1 MFPVCFPNCFPIIGS
16 LTKIKE
22 KMINTTIVF
31 NHRGEFSKDG
41 TAPIEVRITIHRKAY
56 YISTGVR
63 VRKKEWKFGKVVNR
77 SDCDDMNERVDA
89 MFHRVNKL
97 VNESVRKNLPLE
109 VKKIRKQVYSPDM
122 RSTNDPEDMLS
133 WCSSEI
139 EKLNVA
145 DGTRKHYR
153 TSVARLIEFGEMR
166 KWTDLSVENLH
177 RYDAYL
183 HSIKLHR
190 TDAEKQ
196 QNKPEKYLRQAT
208 IRNHHKD
215 FRALLSR
222 AYEFG
227 IIAENPYNRMRGDIK
242 RGDEERIEFLTTEE
256 RDRIEALTMNGDS
269 MLATVRDIFIFQ
281 CYTGMAYSD
290 AMAFS
295 LDKCQQDGDKLTY
308 SAHRVKTGV
317 TFYIRVLPKALEIVQ
332 KYGGRLPNVADQT
345 CNANLKTIANVTGI
359 TKRLTTHVGRH
370 TFATWMLRI
379 GVPLEHVQK
388 MLGHRRITQT
398 QRYAKLLPMDVYGQF
413 DRVMSATEVAG
424 TERKMKKQ

>member
-1 MFPVCFPNCFPIIGS
+1 
-16 LTKIKE
+16 
-22 KMINTTIVF
+22 MINTAIIY
-31 NHRGEFSKDG
+31 NHSGVFSKDG
-41 TAPIEVRITIHRKAY
+41 TAPVEVRITINRRPY
-56 YISTGVR
+56 YINTGVR
-63 VRKKEWKFGKVVNR
+63 IRKKEWKFNKVVNR
-77 SDCDDMNERVDA
+77 LDADDLNERVAA
-89 MFHRVNKL
+89 MLHRVDEIVSECIKEHKAIDIKIL
-97 VNESVRKNLPLE
+97 RKR
-109 VKKIRKQVYSPDM
+109 VWASDAR
-122 RSTNDPEDMLS
+122 RNDNSDDMLV
-133 WCSSEI
+133 WCEAEI
-139 EKLNVA
+139 GKLGVA
-145 DGTRKHYR
+145 PGTAAHYR
-153 TSVARLIEFGEMR
+153 TSVARLVEYGQLK
-166 KWTDLSVENLH
+166 KWSDLSVEAIH
-177 RYDAYL
+177 RYDAWL
-183 HSIKLHR
+183 HTVRQHR
-190 TDAEKQ
+190 TDAEKRL
-196 QNKPEKYLRQAT
+196 NMPAKYLRQAT

-222 AYEFG
+222 AYKFG

-242 RGDEERIEFLTTEE
+242 RGDEERIEFLTADE

-295 LDKCQQDGDKLTY
+295 LDKCQQDGDRLTY
-308 SAHRVKTGV
+308 SAQRVKTGV

-370 TFATWMLRI
+370 TFATWMLRS

-398 QRYAKLLPMDVYGQF
+398 QRYAKLLASDVYEAF
-413 DRVMSATEVAG
+413 DLVEKPAI
-424 TERKMKKQ
+424 K

>member
-1 MFPVCFPNCFPIIGS
+1 
-16 LTKIKE
+16 
-22 KMINTTIVF
+22 MINTAIIY
-31 NHRGEFSKDG
+31 NHSGVFSKDG
-41 TAPIEVRITIHRKAY
+41 TAPVEVRITINRRPY
-56 YISTGVR
+56 YINTGVR
-63 VRKKEWKFGKVVNR
+63 IRKKEWKFNKVVNR
-77 SDCDDMNERVDA
+77 LDADDLNERVAA
-89 MFHRVNKL
+89 MLHRVDEIVSECIKEHKAIDIKIL
-97 VNESVRKNLPLE
+97 RKR
-109 VKKIRKQVYSPDM
+109 VWAFDAR
-122 RSTNDPEDMLS
+122 RNDNSDDMLV
-133 WCSSEI
+133 WCEAEI
-139 EKLNVA
+139 GKLGVA
-145 DGTRKHYR
+145 PGTAAHYR
-153 TSVARLIEFGEMR
+153 TSVARLVEYGQLK
-166 KWTDLSVENLH
+166 KWSDLSVEAIH
-177 RYDAYL
+177 RYDAWL
-183 HSIKLHR
+183 HTVRQHR
-190 TDAEKQ
+190 TDAEKRL
-196 QNKPEKYLRQAT
+196 NMPAKYLRQAT

-222 AYEFG
+222 AYKFG

-242 RGDEERIEFLTTEE
+242 RGDEERIEFLTADE

-308 SAHRVKTGV
+308 SAQRVKTGV

-370 TFATWMLRI
+370 TFATWMLRS

-398 QRYAKLLPMDVYGQF
+398 QRYAKLLASDVYEAF
-413 DRVMSATEVAG
+413 DLVEKPAI
-424 TERKMKKQ
+424 K

>member
-1 MFPVCFPNCFPIIGS
+1 
-16 LTKIKE
+16 
-22 KMINTTIVF
+22 MINTAIIY
-31 NHRGEFSKDG
+31 NHSGVFSKDG
-41 TAPIEVRITIHRKAY
+41 TAPVEVRITINRRPY
-56 YISTGVR
+56 YINTGVR
-63 VRKKEWKFGKVVNR
+63 IRKKEWKFNKVVNR
-77 SDCDDMNERVDA
+77 LDADDMNERVAA
-89 MFHRVNKL
+89 MLHRVDEIVSECIREHKAIDIKIL
-97 VNESVRKNLPLE
+97 RKR
-109 VKKIRKQVYSPDM
+109 VWASDAR
-122 RSTNDPEDMLS
+122 RNDSSDDMLV
-133 WCSSEI
+133 WCEAEI
-139 EKLNVA
+139 GKLGVA
-145 DGTRKHYR
+145 PGTAAHYR
-153 TSVARLIEFGEMR
+153 TSVARLVEYGQLK
-166 KWTDLSVENLH
+166 KWSDLSVEAIH
-177 RYDAYL
+177 RYDAWL
-183 HSIKLHR
+183 HTVRQHR
-190 TDAEKQ
+190 TDAEKRL
-196 QNKPEKYLRQAT
+196 NMPAKYLRQAT

-222 AYEFG
+222 AYKFG

-242 RGDEERIEFLTTEE
+242 RGDEERIEFLTADE

-308 SAHRVKTGV
+308 SAQRVKTGV

-370 TFATWMLRI
+370 TFATWMLRS

-398 QRYAKLLPMDVYGQF
+398 QRYAKLLASDVYEAF
-413 DRVMSATEVAG
+413 DLVEKPAI
-424 TERKMKKQ
+424 K

>member
-1 MFPVCFPNCFPIIGS
+1 
-16 LTKIKE
+16 
-22 KMINTTIVF
+22 MINTAIIY
-31 NHRGEFSKDG
+31 NHSGVFSKDG
-41 TAPIEVRITIHRKAY
+41 TAPVEVRITINRRPY
-56 YISTGVR
+56 YINTGVR
-63 VRKKEWKFGKVVNR
+63 IRKKEWKFNKVVNR
-77 SDCDDMNERVDA
+77 LDADDMNERVAA
-89 MFHRVNKL
+89 MLHRVDEIVSECIREHKAIDIKIL
-97 VNESVRKNLPLE
+97 RKR
-109 VKKIRKQVYSPDM
+109 VWASDAR
-122 RSTNDPEDMLS
+122 RNDNSDDMLV
-133 WCSSEI
+133 WCEAEI
-139 EKLNVA
+139 GKLGVA
-145 DGTRKHYR
+145 PGTAAHYR
-153 TSVARLIEFGEMR
+153 TSVARLVEYGQLK
-166 KWTDLSVENLH
+166 KWSDLSVEAIH
-177 RYDAYL
+177 RYDAWL
-183 HSIKLHR
+183 HTVRQHR
-190 TDAEKQ
+190 TDAEKRL
-196 QNKPEKYLRQAT
+196 NMPAKYLRQAT

-222 AYEFG
+222 AYKFG

-242 RGDEERIEFLTTEE
+242 RGDEERIEFLTADE

-295 LDKCQQDGDKLTY
+295 LDKCQQDGDRLTY
-308 SAHRVKTGV
+308 SAQRVKTGV

-370 TFATWMLRI
+370 TFATWMLRS

-398 QRYAKLLPMDVYGQF
+398 QRYAKLLASDVYEAF
-413 DRVMSATEVAG
+413 DLVEKPAI
-424 TERKMKKQ
+424 K

>member
-1 MFPVCFPNCFPIIGS
+1 
-16 LTKIKE
+16 
-22 KMINTTIVF
+22 MINTAIIY
-31 NHRGEFSKDG
+31 NHSGVFSKDG
-41 TAPIEVRITIHRKAY
+41 TAPVEVRITINRRPY
-56 YISTGVR
+56 YINTGVR
-63 VRKKEWKFGKVVNR
+63 IRKKEWKFNKVVNR
-77 SDCDDMNERVDA
+77 LDADDLNERVAAMLHMVDEIVSECIREHKAIDIKILRKSVWASDA
-89 MFHRVNKL
+89 R
-97 VNESVRKNLPLE
+97 R
-109 VKKIRKQVYSPDM
+109 
-122 RSTNDPEDMLS
+122 NDNSDDMLV
-133 WCSSEI
+133 WCEAEI
-139 EKLNVA
+139 GKLGVA
-145 DGTRKHYR
+145 PGTAAHYR
-153 TSVARLIEFGEMR
+153 TSVARLVEYGQLK
-166 KWTDLSVENLH
+166 KWSDLSVEAIH
-177 RYDAYL
+177 RYDAWL
-183 HSIKLHR
+183 HTVRQHR
-190 TDAEKQ
+190 TDAEKRL
-196 QNKPEKYLRQAT
+196 NMPAKYLRQAT

-222 AYEFG
+222 AYKFG

-242 RGDEERIEFLTTEE
+242 RGDEERIEFLTADE

-295 LDKCQQDGDKLTY
+295 LDKCQQDGDRLTY
-308 SAHRVKTGV
+308 SAQRVKTGV

-370 TFATWMLRI
+370 TFATWMLRS

-398 QRYAKLLPMDVYGQF
+398 QRYAKLLASDVYEAF
-413 DRVMSATEVAG
+413 DLVEKPAI
-424 TERKMKKQ
+424 K